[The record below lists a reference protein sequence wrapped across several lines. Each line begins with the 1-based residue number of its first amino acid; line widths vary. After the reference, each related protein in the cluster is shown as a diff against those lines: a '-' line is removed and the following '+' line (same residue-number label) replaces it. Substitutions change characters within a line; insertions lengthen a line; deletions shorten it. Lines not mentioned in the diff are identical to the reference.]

1 MVAYLCPLNLL
12 YIEKLASTVN
22 GTEVQYTSQDVQ
34 IERTDSKM
42 TTDEVRDWCCTW
54 KKSH

>member
-22 GTEVQYTSQDVQ
+22 GTEAQCTNQDVR
-34 IERTDSKM
+34 IEKTVSKM
-42 TTDEVRDWCCTW
+42 TTDEIWDSCCTW
-54 KKSH
+54 KKSR